1 MHVHQN
7 QMNPTAQLDAAYA
20 AQKTHAKREVE
31 RTRKKLTELASELE
45 GASDAEAWVVSLGN
59 RKESDGQTKR
69 QTYRRE
75 RQPAKRQA
83 PAPEGAENSI
93 SDWA

>member
-7 QMNPTAQLDAAYA
+7 QMDPTAQLDAAYA
-20 AQKTHAKREVE
+20 AQKAAANREAE

-45 GASDAEAWVVSLGN
+45 GASDAEAWVVSLGP
-59 RKESDGQTKR
+59 REESDGGTKR
-69 QTYRRE
+69 QTYPRE
-75 RQPAKRQA
+75 RKPAKRQA
-83 PAPEGAENSI
+83 PAAEGAENSI

>member
-1 MHVHQN
+1 MHIHQN
-7 QMNPTAQLDAAYA
+7 QMNPTADLDAAYA
-20 AQKTHAKREVE
+20 AQRSAAKREAV

-45 GASDAEAWVVSLGN
+45 GASDAEAWVVSLGAGE
-59 RKESDGQTKR
+59 ESKDETKR
-69 QTYRRE
+69 QTYPRGGKPTKRRE
-75 RQPAKRQA
+75 

>member
-20 AQKTHAKREVE
+20 AQKAAAKREAE
-31 RTRKKLTELASELE
+31 RTRKKLTELASEPD
-45 GASDAEAWVVSLGN
+45 GASDAEAWVVSLGP
-59 RKESDGQTKR
+59 REESDGETKRRTYPRERKPTKR
-69 QTYRRE
+69 QE
-75 RQPAKRQA
+75 
-83 PAPEGAENSI
+83 PAPEGGENSI

>member
-20 AQKTHAKREVE
+20 AQKAAAKREAE
-31 RTRKKLTELASELE
+31 RTRKKLTEFASESD
-45 GASDAEAWVVSLGN
+45 GASDAEAWVVKLGA
-59 RKESDGQTKR
+59 REESDGEAKQQTHP
-69 QTYRRE
+69 RE
-75 RQPAKRQA
+75 RKPKKQDRDS
-83 PAPEGAENSI
+83 EDAENAI